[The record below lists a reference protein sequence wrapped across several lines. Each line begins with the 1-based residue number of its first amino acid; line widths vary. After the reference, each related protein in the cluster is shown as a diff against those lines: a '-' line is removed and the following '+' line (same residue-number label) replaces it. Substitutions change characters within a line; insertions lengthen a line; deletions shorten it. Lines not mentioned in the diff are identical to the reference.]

1 VVGFGSAFDRAL
13 DGKGLARAVRAA
25 LSEAGVG
32 PEDVD
37 HVTAHGL
44 GTGKDDAR
52 EAAGLAEVFA
62 DRVPV
67 YAAKGAL
74 GSLGA
79 ASGVAELAIS
89 LLGLTRGA
97 MPATRN
103 HAAAG
108 PDCPL
113 RIIAGSPRPVS
124 KPCAV
129 KVAFTQMGQC
139 AALVVRKW
147 GS

>member
-1 VVGFGSAFDRAL
+1 
-13 DGKGLARAVRAA
+13 
-25 LSEAGVG
+25 EAGVG

-37 HVTAHGL
+37 HVIAHGL
-44 GTGKDDAR
+44 GTGRDDAR
-52 EAAGLAEVFA
+52 EAAGLAEVFG

-67 YAAKGAL
+67 YGAKGAL

-79 ASGVAELAIS
+79 ASGVAELTIS
-89 LLGLTRGA
+89 LLGLRHGA

-103 HAAAG
+103 HATAG
-108 PDCPL
+108 PDCPVRVL
-113 RIIAGSPRPVS
+113 AGPPRPVS

-147 GS
+147 QS